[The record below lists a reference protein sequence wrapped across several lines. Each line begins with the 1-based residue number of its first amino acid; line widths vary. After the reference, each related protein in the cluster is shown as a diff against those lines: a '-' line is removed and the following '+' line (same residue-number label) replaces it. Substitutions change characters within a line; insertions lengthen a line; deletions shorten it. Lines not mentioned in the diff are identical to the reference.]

1 MHNMLQ
7 GFGDVAMQSLCWS
20 LSGRER
26 YSADT
31 DKIVL
36 CLQHAQA
43 RCDLGSK
50 TAALQESTEQL
61 GLATMG
67 ATTLENR
74 LAKLRSEL
82 SDTAAALEVAS

>member
-1 MHNMLQ
+1 M
-7 GFGDVAMQSLCWS
+7 
-20 LSGRER
+20 
-26 YSADT
+26 SATRLDT
-31 DKIVL
+31 DEFVL

-61 GLATMG
+61 SLATMG
-67 ATTLENR
+67 ATTMEDR
-74 LAKLRSEL
+74 MAKLQSEL